1 MIPGLRNAVML
12 FIWVFSSLD
21 LASYGQGELGLI
33 AGFSNYQGDLP
44 SYNIQDGIKVKIG
57 PVVGVHSAYEL
68 NNTFQVRADLL
79 YTRLS
84 GDDALADNPA
94 TIARNLDFFAPLI
107 QLAVGLDYN
116 LLGFSPKAGKV
127 FTPFASAGASFFY
140 FNPRTTYQGEKVS
153 LQPLGTE
160 GQYLDDYP
168 DQKPYSRFQPSLQF
182 GGGLKYLFNEN
193 LILSL
198 EGMLSFTFTDYL
210 DDASTIYITYPE
222 LLEKAGPLTAAL
234 ANREGEL
241 VGSGPVIQPT
251 GSARANPDSKDLF
264 GVMTLRVSM
273 PIVIFSNEFK
283 IRRHNNKTIPNPK
296 F

>member
-1 MIPGLRNAVML
+1 
-12 FIWVFSSLD
+12 
-21 LASYGQGELGLI
+21 
-33 AGFSNYQGDLP
+33 
-44 SYNIQDGIKVKIG
+44 
-57 PVVGVHSAYEL
+57 
-68 NNTFQVRADLL
+68 
-79 YTRLS
+79 
-84 GDDALADNPA
+84 
-94 TIARNLDFFAPLI
+94 
-107 QLAVGLDYN
+107 
-116 LLGFSPKAGKV
+116 
-127 FTPFASAGASFFY
+127 
-140 FNPRTTYQGEKVS
+140 
-153 LQPLGTE
+153 
-160 GQYLDDYP
+160 
-168 DQKPYSRFQPSLQF
+168 
-182 GGGLKYLFNEN
+182 
-193 LILSL
+193 
-198 EGMLSFTFTDYL
+198 MLSFTFTDYL

>member
-1 MIPGLRNAVML
+1 MILSLRNAVVL
-12 FIWVFSSLD
+12 FVWIASCLE

-57 PVVGVHSAYEL
+57 PVVGVHSAHEL

-84 GDDALADNPA
+84 GDDALAD
-94 TIARNLDFFAPLI
+94 

-222 LLEKAGPLTAAL
+222 LLEKATEKESWLGQDLSFNQQVQQELTL
-234 ANREGEL
+234 IPKIY
-241 VGSGPVIQPT
+241 SG
-251 GSARANPDSKDLF
+251 L
-264 GVMTLRVSM
+264 
-273 PIVIFSNEFK
+273 
-283 IRRHNNKTIPNPK
+283 
-296 F
+296 